1 MTDAISKFARI
12 SQLDAAA
19 RESAKVDSD
28 KAAAKDAA
36 MRRAAAAERS
46 GGDDQ
51 VKLSDAVQQAMKEPA
66 FDKAKVD
73 AIRQALKDGQY
84 PLDSH
89 RIAKSFVDLE
99 KMIKG

>member
-1 MTDAISKFARI
+1 MTDAISRFTRI

-19 RESAKVDSD
+19 RESAKADSE
-28 KAAAKDAA
+28 KAAAKDAEV
-36 MRRAAAAERS
+36 RRAAAERT
-46 GGDDQ
+46 GGADRL
-51 VKLSDAVQQAMKEPA
+51 KLSDAVQQAMKEPA

-84 PLDSH
+84 PLDSR
-89 RIAKSFVDLE
+89 RISKSFVELE